1 MEGEDLKSVFK
12 IGQPQGSPAVGGS
25 KSVSEPPVDMHE
37 GVARKI
43 KEVRDDCFL
52 YFFYVDRL
60 SHRDPGPR
68 LASFIIP
75 SP

>member
-1 MEGEDLKSVFK
+1 VEGEDLKSVFK

-52 YFFYVDRL
+52 YFFM
-60 SHRDPGPR
+60 
-68 LASFIIP
+68 
-75 SP
+75 